1 MVEQTLVT
9 ITGISAH
16 QVLTICLYEATLA
29 AGAKPTVE
37 GINTDHV
44 SLTGHEKREPLVKQ
58 PYGES
63 IDGQRS
69 SFLRNGMGSH
79 GSCLTERPAL
89 KVPLDRTWNTKIE
102 EGKRRCIRDFLTA

>member
-16 QVLTICLYEATLA
+16 QVLTICLYGATLA

-44 SLTGHEKREPLVKQ
+44 SLTGHEKRERLVKQ
-58 PYGES
+58 PYDES

-69 SFLRNGMGSH
+69 SFLRNGMGKPWLLFNRKASSKGPLRQNLEH
-79 GSCLTERPAL
+79 KDRRRKE
-89 KVPLDRTWNTKIE
+89 KVH
-102 EGKRRCIRDFLTA
+102 